1 MINYYYVQFPGR
13 SYTKTVK
20 MHKFSKVCLQSDY
33 GLHAYTKLLIF
44 FMYSSL

>member
-20 MHKFSKVCLQSDY
+20 MYIFSKVHLYSDY
-33 GLHAYTKLLIF
+33 VLRAYTKLLISL
-44 FMYSSL
+44 MYSSL